1 MTPARTVP
9 PAAAPGRVGRRPAR
23 PGLAR
28 RLVAVA
34 AVALAVGV
42 PVSAAAAP
50 PSPDAGSTAGGA
62 VVELEVPG
70 STYADVWAGA
80 SSSFAVTSDG
90 RLWAAGSGTAGQ
102 LGDGASADRAT
113 RVPVGGLP
121 GGVTQVAGGQRHTLA
136 VAGDGSLW
144 SWGDGSSGQL
154 GHGSSAG
161 RDVPGQVYLVDVP
174 VVSVAAGAEFSL
186 AVTEDGRTWAWGEN
200 DEAQLGWPAQVGVSL
215 PVRVGG
221 LADTPRSVAVAAG
234 TAHGLALREDGTVWA
249 WGRGELGQLGDGART
264 SSSTPVQVTGWGARR
279 IVAVSAGAD
288 HSAAVAE
295 DGTLWIWGS
304 GGWGQLGDG
313 ALGGVAAV
321 PQQVPGLADVRV
333 AEAALSAT
341 ATVVRSTDGEVWS
354 WGSGAALGDPARP
367 LASAPARVPLPGP
380 ARALAS
386 EGEHAEVVLDDGTLW
401 TWGSGT
407 AGATSDG
414 AGADSAVPTRV
425 RAPLAVI
432 AVSFGAVAATD
443 VTVVDD
449 RRVRATAPA
458 QAAGAVAVRLATVLR
473 DGVTAGP
480 DLALDAAFT
489 YVEPPAAPRDVVASA
504 VRVTARAT
512 PGSTVA
518 VRDAGGASLGS
529 AVAGADGG
537 VVVGLDPAP
546 LDGQVLTVAA
556 AVRGVA
562 GPGTP
567 VTVDAVAPAPP
578 VLRPTDGRA
587 LTGTAEPGALLRVR
601 RDDGALAGTTTVA
614 ADGTWSVGL
623 APAAVAGDRLDVDAQ
638 DGAGNTS
645 TAVRWRVGLPGVTAA
660 ALVAGRGGSLGAG
673 GFQPG
678 ELVRVT
684 LGGADLGTVPAD
696 AEGSVAVPATV
707 AEVPPGG
714 SLALVLRGELS
725 GVLTGDVAVTAPGSV
740 PGAGPGTGL
749 APGPGS
755 APGSAPSSGAGPG
768 TAATTAGDSGARAAR
783 PSAGLAATGT
793 AVLAAV
799 ALAGAAGAV
808 GVALVVW
815 SGRGRASARR
825 RVHPAG

>member
-23 PGLAR
+23 PGFAR

-90 RLWAAGSGTAGQ
+90 RLWAAGSGAAGQ

-154 GHGSSAG
+154 GHGSGAG
-161 RDVPGQVYLVDVP
+161 RDVPGQVLLVDVP

-186 AVTEDGRTWAWGEN
+186 AVTEDGRTWAWGAN

-295 DGTLWIWGS
+295 DGTLWVWGS

-321 PQQVPGLADVRV
+321 PQQVPGLADVPV
-333 AEAALSAT
+333 AQAALSAT
-341 ATVVRSTDGEVWS
+341 ATVVRTTDGEVWS

-386 EGEHAEVVLDDGTLW
+386 EGEHTEVVLDDGTLW

-425 RAPLAVI
+425 RAPLGVA
-432 AVSFGAVAATD
+432 AVSFGAVPGTD

-449 RRVRATAPA
+449 RHVRATAPA
-458 QAAGAVAVRLATVLR
+458 QAAGPVTVRLATVLR

-480 DLALDAAFT
+480 DLELDAPFT
-489 YVEPPAAPRDVVASA
+489 YVDPPAAPRDVVASA
-504 VRVTARAT
+504 ARLTARAA
-512 PGSTVA
+512 PGSTVT
-518 VRDAGGASLGS
+518 VRDAGGADLGS
-529 AVAGADGG
+529 AVVGPDGA
-537 VVVGLDPAP
+537 VVVDLAPAAFH
-546 LDGQVLTVAA
+546 GEVLTAVA
-556 AVRGVA
+556 AVRGVT
-562 GPGTP
+562 GPGAP
-567 VTVDAVAPAPP
+567 VTVDAVAPAAP

-601 RDDGALAGTTTVA
+601 HADGALAGTATAA
-614 ADGTWSVGL
+614 ADGTWSL
-623 APAAVAGDRLDVDAQ
+623 ALTPAAAPGDRLDIEAEDA
-638 DGAGNTS
+638 AGNAS
-645 TAVRWRVGLPGVTAA
+645 TAVRWRVGLPGITAA
-660 ALVAGRGGSLGAG
+660 ALVAGRAGSLGAA

-678 ELVRVT
+678 ELVGVT

-696 AEGSVAVPATV
+696 AEGSVAVTATA

-714 SLALVLRGELS
+714 SLPLVLRGEVS

-740 PGAGPGTGL
+740 PGAGPG
-749 APGPGS
+749 S
-755 APGSAPSSGAGPG
+755 APGSAPGPVPG
-768 TAATTAGDSGARAAR
+768 PRTTAATAGDPGARATR

-793 AVLAAV
+793 AVLAAA

-808 GVALVVW
+808 GAALVVW

-825 RVHPAG
+825 RVDPAG